1 MAQFFYGPD
10 PLVEDV
16 KLAARSAENQ
26 VQSGSADV
34 QSLQHVHAGAP
45 SSLIEDW
52 QLGHNLRLAT
62 KTLCQ
67 PSTTMTFAKLAF

>member
-1 MAQFFYGPD
+1 VAQFFYGPD

-45 SSLIEDW
+45 SSLIED
-52 QLGHNLRLAT
+52 
-62 KTLCQ
+62 
-67 PSTTMTFAKLAF
+67 